1 MNQKTLPRDKAAT
14 VAPAVA
20 PSSAVDLGPP
30 HTGLIRR
37 QSHGETHGTSCIA

>member
-20 PSSAVDLGPP
+20 PSSAEILACPS
-30 HTGLIRR
+30 L
-37 QSHGETHGTSCIA
+37 A